1 MAKINQIKQ
10 GRKPFREY
18 LQEFEQTLLEAGG
31 WGWDDI
37 VRKGFL
43 KAGINYKLKSLL
55 LSQPEPASYVEY
67 VSLLRLTSDNLEA
80 LERSSPS
87 YQPRTPPKSSEPMD
101 WQPTNRVFVP
111 KDIQSTRIANNQCL
125 KYGRPG
131 HIGRDCRIGWSL
143 PSTVVAVT
151 ETTPNRNQET
161 LDSGKE

>member
-55 LSQPEPASYVEY
+55 VSQPEPVSYVEY

-87 YQPRTPPKSSEPMD
+87 YRPRTPPKGPEPMD
-101 WQPTNRVFVP
+101 WQPANRVFVP
-111 KDIQSTRIANNQCL
+111 KEVQSTRIANNQCL
-125 KYGRPG
+125 KCGRPG
-131 HIGRDCRIGWSL
+131 HIGRDCRKGWSL
-143 PSTVVAVT
+143 PKAVVAT
-151 ETTPNRNQET
+151 AEPIPSRTQET

>member
-55 LSQPEPASYVEY
+55 VSQPEPALYVEY

-87 YQPRTPPKSSEPMD
+87 YQPRTPLKSSEPMD

-111 KDIQSTRIANNQCL
+111 KDVQSTRIANNQCL
-125 KYGRPG
+125 KCGRPG

-143 PSTVVAVT
+143 PRAAVAAT
-151 ETTPNRNQET
+151 ELTPIRNQET
-161 LDSGKE
+161 SDSGKE